1 MIEKS
6 AVLIAVGDELILG
19 LKKEANA
26 YWLSRELVLHGYD
39 VVALEVIGDDEEVL
53 VDLLNRWAGKVTLIV
68 ISGGLGPALDD

>member
-1 MIEKS
+1 MMIEKS

-53 VDLLNRWAGKVTLIV
+53 VDLLTALTRRQRAWWAMR
-68 ISGGLGPALDD
+68 